1 VYKIVLLIFLFVSL
15 VFGQNIIIDNSDVK
29 LTDFKMSY
37 YDDATA
43 KMDYLEVRSKKFV
56 NSTNKISLGT
66 KNGVIWSQIVITNI
80 SDKTR
85 KLYIHHP
92 HAYHYQALNFYEE
105 HNNQLIKKIDIDFD
119 SEVSEKYVY
128 GGIAIYEF
136 SLAPNQTKTI
146 YMQSKF
152 FSHQWFTVMIYDKQ
166 NSRKSLVNSTTD
178 IALLVGILLALAIYN
193 LLIFIS
199 SSRRENLYYSLYL
212 IFASIW
218 ISLSYGLLA
227 NLFNLYGS
235 LVFKINYSLMLMP
248 IFLILFIMTI
258 FNTKKKY
265 KKEHLFLQSVIF
277 FISVNIVYGFFDF
290 ISALKIAS
298 LAAAYT
304 IVITLFTTISFYK
317 KRNPLAKYFIIGHA
331 FFIVFNVLA
340 VLFYKGFVEYNYV
353 TSHGVGIGIATEA
366 IMLAFII
373 AYRIKLLE
381 EKDREFQ
388 RTLEDKVKDRTKELE
403 LEKYKAQEA
412 TKSKSNFLA
421 TMSHEI
427 RTPMNGIVGMT
438 HLALQTELT
447 PKQKHYI
454 QNIKSSS
461 SSLLNIIN
469 DILDFSKI
477 EAGKLQI
484 YRVDFNFY
492 KLLDAI
498 KNSLELQM
506 KGKGLLFE
514 ITYDSNVPEYLHGD
528 SLRITQ
534 IITNIISNALK
545 FTNSGYVK
553 LDVKNRDG
561 VYVFSVKDS
570 GIGITPEH
578 QVQLFKSYSQADESI
593 SKKYGGTGL
602 GLSISKQLVELMGG
616 KIYFSSEVGV
626 GSTFVFELTIAD
638 ADENF
643 IDEDFKLENLS
654 DKLHRNGSNILLVED
669 DLINQEIF
677 VGLLENSLINIDLA
691 NNGLE
696 AVNMVKKNQN
706 KYELIFMDVNMPT
719 MGGYEA
725 TKLIREIDTE
735 VSIVAL
741 TANAM
746 NQDVQ
751 DAKKSGMNEHLSK
764 PIIVEKLYEILLKY
778 ISKKSDYADIEIENN
793 HQDEVIIPK
802 FVNIDT
808 EIGLKLLDLNKK
820 LYLGILNKFYGR
832 YKDFKLAILND
843 KDFAIQVHTLKGLSK
858 NIGACSLHKYMVEL
872 EETQNMDLL
881 SSIDNELQKVLS
893 ELENIDSVVE
903 VSKNKIVVSKVKIDE
918 MFLELKNA
926 IISARPQKCEIVI
939 DELNGYILDEEHSKL
954 LDAVKGFVSEYNF
967 KKALETLET
976 KSLLF

>member
-1 VYKIVLLIFLFVSL
+1 VNKIVLLILSFVSL
-15 VFGQNIIIDNSDVK
+15 VFGQNIVIDNQEVK
-29 LTDFKMSY
+29 LTNFEMSY
-37 YDDATA
+37 YDDTTV
-43 KMDYLEVRSKKFV
+43 KMDYLNVRSQKFV

-66 KNGVIWSQIVITNI
+66 KNGVIWSKIIIKNE

-92 HAYHYQALNFYEE
+92 HAYHYKALNFYEE
-105 HNNQLIKKIDIDFD
+105 QNNHLIKSVNIDFD
-119 SEVSEKYVY
+119 SKVSEKYVY

-146 YMQSKF
+146 YMQSRF
-152 FSHQWFTVMIYDKQ
+152 FSHQWLTVMLYDKQ
-166 NSRKSLVNSTTD
+166 NSRKSLVNSNTD

-199 SSRRENLYYSLYL
+199 SKRKENLYYSLYL

-227 NLFNLYGS
+227 NLFNLYGT
-235 LVFKINYSLMLMP
+235 LVFKINYSLMFMP

-258 FNTKKKY
+258 FNTKRKY
-265 KKEHLFLQSVIF
+265 QREHLFLQSVIF
-277 FISVNIVYGFFDF
+277 LISVNILYGLFDF

-304 IVITLFTTISFYK
+304 IVVTLLTTISFYK
-317 KRNPLAKYFIIGHA
+317 KRNPLAKYFIIGHS
-331 FFIVFNVLA
+331 FFIVFNILA
-340 VLFYKGFVEYNYV
+340 VLFYKGLVEYNYV

-427 RTPMNGIVGMT
+427 RTPMNGIIGMT

-447 PKQKHYI
+447 PKQHHYI
-454 QNIKSSS
+454 QTIKSSS

-484 YRVDFNFY
+484 DRADFNLY

-498 KNSLELQM
+498 KSSMEAQVR
-506 KGKGLLFE
+506 GKGLLFE
-514 ITYDSNVPEYLHGD
+514 ISYDKNVAECLHGD
-528 SLRITQ
+528 SMRISQ

-553 LDVKNRDG
+553 LDIKNRDG
-561 VYVFSVKDS
+561 IYIFSIEDS
-570 GIGITPEH
+570 GIGIKPEH
-578 QVQLFKSYSQADESI
+578 QVQLFKSYAQADESI

-616 KIYFSSEVGV
+616 KIYFRSEVGV
-626 GSTFVFELTIAD
+626 GSTFVFELSLAV

-643 IDEDFKLENLS
+643 IDEDFKLENLR
-654 DKLHRNGSNILLVED
+654 DKLHLSGSNILLVED

-677 VGLLENSLINIDLA
+677 IGLLQKSLINIDLA
-691 NNGLE
+691 NNGSE
-696 AVNMVKKNQN
+696 AVDMVKNNPN
-706 KYELIFMDVNMPT
+706 KYELIFMDVNMPV
-719 MGGYEA
+719 MDGYEA
-725 TKLIREIDTE
+725 TKLIRDIDSD

-751 DAKKSGMNEHLSK
+751 DANNSGMNEHLSK
-764 PIIVEKLYEILLKY
+764 PIVVEKLYEILLKY
-778 ISKKSDYADIEIENN
+778 ISKKTAFVDIEVENIN
-793 HQDEVIIPK
+793 QEEIVIPK

-808 EIGLKLLDLNKK
+808 NIGLKRLDLNKK
-820 LYLGILNKFYGR
+820 LYLEILNKFYIR
-832 YKDFKLAILND
+832 YKDSKIDTLDKKNFKL
-843 KDFAIQVHTLKGLSK
+843 QVHTLKGLSA
-858 NIGACSLHKYMVEL
+858 NIGACSLHEYVVEL
-872 EETQNMDLL
+872 EETQNIDLL
-881 SSIDNELQKVLS
+881 KNVDIELQKVVS
-893 ELENIDSVVE
+893 ELENIYPVLKP
-903 VSKNKIVVSKVKIDE
+903 SKNKIEASSAKIDE

-926 IISARPQKCEIVI
+926 LISARPQKCEIVI
-939 DELNGYILDEEHSKL
+939 NELNSYKLNKETSKL
-954 LDAVKGFVSEYNF
+954 FEDLKGLVKEYNF
-967 KKALETLET
+967 KKALLLLE
-976 KSLLF
+976 SNSHLF